1 MLTYQL
7 QSRIY
12 QIKNEKSFSFPNDVE
27 IEIYLEPKEQFGV
40 GEKHSKTAVQNRKA
54 MMLYDANTGRSS
66 ILSDPP
72 LEPIEAILEWD
83 DLRLELKGNKL
94 YVKAKCETPK
104 SLDDLLIS
112 LHYMIPILMNVEF
125 AEPPIVKYTR
135 GRVGEAIFNW
145 ELEQTTHRFDITTK
159 EKQEQRVIDS
169 FERLEI
175 TSGLF
180 NRRLAAALNYFY
192 VARRLVDAGNSPYEF
207 MSEVVLNL
215 CKVIEILFG
224 PKRDNVRSK
233 LLNLG
238 YSKDEI
244 EVKFI
249 PIMILR
255 NEFDVGHVSIALFKR
270 EQLNALYTYLENS
283 ENDFRDLLK
292 KILNKVKNG
301 DYTLQQDPDLSLD
314 KDKLKVIND
323 LIRTFE
329 MRTSQ
334 NHA

>member
-12 QIKNEKSFSFPNDVE
+12 QIKNKKPFSFPNNVE
-27 IEIYLEPKEQFGV
+27 IEIYLEPTEQFGI
-40 GEKHSKTAVQNRKA
+40 GEKPSKTAVQNRKA
-54 MMLYDANTGRSS
+54 RVLYDANTGRSNN
-66 ILSDPP
+66 LSDPL

-83 DLRLELKGNKL
+83 DLRIELQGNKL
-94 YVKAKCETPK
+94 CAKAKCETFK
-104 SLDDLLIS
+104 SLDDLLNS
-112 LHYMIPILMNVEF
+112 LHYTIPILLNVEF

-145 ELEQTTHRFDITTK
+145 ELKQTRHCFDITTK
-159 EKQEQRVIDS
+159 ENQEQRVIDS
-169 FERLEI
+169 FKRYEI
-175 TSGLF
+175 TSTLS
-180 NRRLAAALNYFY
+180 NRRLAAALYYFY
-192 VARRLVDAGNSPYEF
+192 VARRLVEAGNSPYEF
-207 MSEVVLNL
+207 MAEVVLNL
-215 CKVIEILFG
+215 CKVLEILFG
-224 PKRDNVRSK
+224 LKRDNVRRK

-244 EVKFI
+244 EVRFI

-292 KILNKVKNG
+292 KVLNKVKDG
-301 DYTLQQDPDLSLD
+301 DYTLPQDPDLSLD
-314 KDKLKVIND
+314 KDKLKIMKD
-323 LIRTFE
+323 LIRIFE
-329 MRTSQ
+329 IRASQ
-334 NHA
+334 NYT

>member
-1 MLTYQL
+1 
-7 QSRIY
+7 
-12 QIKNEKSFSFPNDVE
+12 
-27 IEIYLEPKEQFGV
+27 
-40 GEKHSKTAVQNRKA
+40 
-54 MMLYDANTGRSS
+54 
-66 ILSDPP
+66 
-72 LEPIEAILEWD
+72 
-83 DLRLELKGNKL
+83 
-94 YVKAKCETPK
+94 
-104 SLDDLLIS
+104 
-112 LHYMIPILMNVEF
+112 
-125 AEPPIVKYTR
+125 
-135 GRVGEAIFNW
+135 
-145 ELEQTTHRFDITTK
+145 
-159 EKQEQRVIDS
+159 
-169 FERLEI
+169 
-175 TSGLF
+175 
-180 NRRLAAALNYFY
+180 
-192 VARRLVDAGNSPYEF
+192 

-292 KILNKVKNG
+292 KILNKFKDG
-301 DYTLQQDPDLSLD
+301 DYTLQQDPDLSID

-323 LIRTFE
+323 LIKTFE

-334 NHA
+334 NRA